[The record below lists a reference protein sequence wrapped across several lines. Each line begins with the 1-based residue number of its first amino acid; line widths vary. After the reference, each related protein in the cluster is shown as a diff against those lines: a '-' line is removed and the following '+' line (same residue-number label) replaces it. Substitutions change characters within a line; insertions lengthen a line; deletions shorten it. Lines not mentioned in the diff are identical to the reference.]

1 MKKKLAIVIVAL
13 VALVGLVYLL
23 IPNARDEAKDLTSM
37 QISESDG
44 TAQPAA
50 AHSDAMQLSI
60 SAQNTRVDF
69 SCAKIVAGK
78 TLLVRG
84 GWSERF
90 GSEIEGTLGVD
101 PDTHKPLTIQAKVRI
116 DSLWSEHDML
126 TTALLTMGFF
136 RPQEHPWAA
145 FEGSFTPD
153 DSSGAGAYQVAGDF
167 QLNGITKRISFPV
180 TVQNEADAIHI
191 NSAFSLDRKAFDVL
205 FKEEGAFGLLTD
217 SDIVD
222 MVAVKLQ
229 VDLPFAGESPQVPPE
244 VGQTEQPS
252 QQPQLDVADWPAMFI
267 ETIPSTQVQFEM
279 VLVPGVPGDSATGAR
294 PFYIGKC
301 EVTWDEFMP
310 WVMGNDLVDE
320 AEVGQ
325 ERALKLRP
333 SAPYGTVDRNFGTYQ
348 RPALGMSQLAA
359 NLYCQ
364 WLSKQTGHTYRLP
377 TEQEWEHAYAA
388 GGGDPH
394 AALSA
399 DEAERMATYEENSWN
414 DSIGDWATTKVGQRE
429 PNQLG
434 ICDMAG
440 NVAEWV
446 TDAGD
451 QQVVRGGHFE
461 SPAGDLVVGRI
472 VEDQEE
478 WNRDYPNDPKSQWW
492 YVNARWVGFRLV
504 CDAPPVRTSE

>member
-1 MKKKLAIVIVAL
+1 MKKKLAIVVVVLIAL
-13 VALVGLVYLL
+13 GGLVYLL
-23 IPNARDEAKDLTSM
+23 IPNQRDEAKDLTSM

-44 TAQPAA
+44 AAQPVAA
-50 AHSDAMQLSI
+50 SPDALQLGM
-60 SAQNTRVDF
+60 SAKNTRVDF
-69 SCAKIVAGK
+69 SCAKTVAGK
-78 TLLVRG
+78 TLVVRG

-101 PDTHKPLTIQAKVRI
+101 PDTHEPLTMQARVRI

-136 RPQEHPWAA
+136 RPKEHPWAT

-153 DSSGAGAYQVAGDF
+153 ESSGAGAYQVAGDF
-167 QLNGITKRISFPV
+167 QLNGITKRIEFPV
-180 TVQNEADAIHI
+180 TAQVSDEAIGI
-191 NSAFSLDRKAFDVL
+191 TSAFSLDRKAFDVL

-217 SDIVD
+217 ADIAD

-229 VDLPFAGESPQVPPE
+229 IDLPFAGESSQGAPPE
-244 VGQTEQPS
+244 LGQTKQPA
-252 QQPQLDVADWPAMFI
+252 QQAQLDVADWPATFTEM
-267 ETIPSTQVQFEM
+267 IPSTQVQFEM
-279 VLVPGVPGDSATGAR
+279 VLVPGDSATGAR

-310 WVMGNDLVDE
+310 WVMGNDLADE

-333 SAPYGTVDRNFGTYQ
+333 SAPYGSVDRNFGTYQ

-394 AALSA
+394 AALSD
-399 DEAERMATYEENSWN
+399 DEAERVATYEENSWN

-429 PNQLG
+429 PNELG
-434 ICDMAG
+434 IYDMAG

-446 TDAGD
+446 TDTGD
-451 QQVVRGGHFE
+451 EQVVRGGHFE

-472 VEDQEE
+472 IEDQEE

-504 CDAPPVRTSE
+504 CDAPPPHTSK